1 MMAHTRVTILVE
13 NTAGGPDVL
22 AEHGLSY
29 WIEHNGKHILLD
41 SGQGGVL
48 AANACKLNIPL
59 YDLDALVLSH
69 GHYDHTGGA
78 AEALKHDRPVV
89 VYAHPVAFGRKY
101 ARSNKGTARAIG
113 MPHPSEKA
121 IRVSRNQLTHTTQ
134 PTVIFGGL
142 TATGPVPRL
151 TDFEDTGGPFF
162 LDEACTQPD
171 PLEDDQSV
179 FIDTAEGTV
188 VLLGCAHSGVINTL
202 RYIRQLTDH
211 RPVHTVIG
219 GMHLVGASSR
229 RIERT
234 IEELKQIGVGRL
246 APAHCTGMPATV
258 ALWNAFPGQCQPC
271 PVGTTFELPDTVSA
285 QEERGH

>member
-1 MMAHTRVTILVE
+1 MADTRITVLVE
-13 NTAGGPDVL
+13 NTAHGPCVL

-48 AANACKLNIPL
+48 ATNACKLKIPL
-59 YDLDALVLSH
+59 YDLDALILSH
-69 GHYDHTGGA
+69 GHYDHTGGV
-78 AEALKHDRPVV
+78 AEALKHDRPVA
-89 VYAHPVAFGRKY
+89 VYAHPAAFAKKY
-101 ARSNKGTARAIG
+101 ARNNDGTARAIG
-113 MPHPSEKA
+113 MPYPSERA
-121 IRVSRNQLTHTTQ
+121 IRATRNQLVHTTQ
-134 PTVIFGGL
+134 PTVVFGGL
-142 TATGPVPRL
+142 TVTGPVPRPAG
-151 TDFEDTGGPFF
+151 FEDTGGPFF

-202 RYIRQLTDH
+202 HYIRQLTDN
-211 RPVHTVIG
+211 RPIHTVIG
-219 GMHLVGASSR
+219 GMHLVGASPR

-234 IEELKQIGVGRL
+234 IEELKQLGIHRL

-271 PVGTTFELPDTVSA
+271 PVGTTFALPQTMSMHN
-285 QEERGH
+285 E